1 MILHEEEREDER
13 KREREVDRAK
23 HRAAPPHLW
32 EQVAGE
38 LADHLAVD
46 AAERDRA
53 GAPPLDE
60 VAHIRESGL
69 LDALVPPAP
78 GGSGLA
84 WPDAC
89 RIVRRMAA
97 ADSSLAELLGRHYVL
112 AWSGRLLAPADPSA
126 WWETHAAGTGLLLA
140 GRIEPEARG
149 DRSSE
154 DALTITAD
162 DHGHHLSGRSV
173 PVPGARVADRVLLS
187 ARRAGTRESHVVVL
201 IDPSSTGVTT
211 EPLDDLFGQRLTGA
225 GTLHLTQAHA
235 GEDDTL
241 GTVAGDEDLVAPL
254 AALAPLALRMMTAHV
269 VLGIAEGALD
279 EARDAILA
287 TFHTR
292 SPAPWRD
299 DPTLTA
305 EAADPDLLQAY
316 GELAAAAHVSTAV
329 VEHAT
334 HALAEGIGRGERLDS
349 VHGSRIAAS
358 VATAEAS
365 ASEAALRITAR
376 VLELAD
382 AAHLDRFW
390 RNARSLTAHRALARE
405 LRAIGEHF
413 LYAPA
418 PSHSSGT

>member
-13 KREREVDRAK
+13 EKGRAERREAR
-23 HRAAPPHLW
+23 PHLW

-38 LADHLAVD
+38 LADHFAVD

-53 GAPPLDE
+53 GEPPLDE

-78 GGSGLA
+78 GGGGLA

-112 AWSGRLLAPADPSA
+112 AWSGRLLAPTDPGA
-126 WWETHAAGTGLLLA
+126 WWETHASGRGHLLA
-140 GRIEPEARG
+140 GRIGPEAHG
-149 DRSSE
+149 DRSFD
-154 DALTITAD
+154 DALTLTAD
-162 DHGHHLSGRSV
+162 DHGHNLSGRSV

-201 IDPSSTGVTT
+201 IDPRGATVTT
-211 EPLDDLFGQRLTGA
+211 EPVDDLFGQRLTGV
-225 GTLHLTQAHA
+225 GTLHFAHA
-235 GEDDTL
+235 HVGEEHTL
-241 GTVAGDEDLVAPL
+241 GTVAGDEDLTSPL

-292 SPAPWRD
+292 SPAPRRHH
-299 DPTLTA
+299 PTRTA
-305 EAADPDLLQAY
+305 EAADPDLLQTY

-334 HALAEGIGRGERLDS
+334 HALAGGIGRGERLDS

-418 PSHSSGT
+418 RPHPSGA